1 MSKSKKSIEEFD
13 LFSASL
19 GTTSRQ
25 TIISLLEQ
33 KEKLQ
38 LENQNLQDERQ
49 RQKDVKDDQNDCV
62 QQDLPLKNIIS
73 PDRYKSSSK
82 FLYWFKLL
90 SKFLSVQLIVQILGF
105 ASGILIIRT
114 LSKEDY
120 AYFAIANS
128 LQGMMN
134 LLADSGISI
143 GLTSIGGKVW
153 QDKYRFGQLI
163 NTAMHLRRYLA
174 IVSITVVTPIL
185 LWMLINSGASIL
197 YAITITLVI
206 LSELYFYLING
217 VLGIVPRLHSQ
228 IKIIQNL
235 DLVFSGSRLVLLC
248 IAYFT
253 FLNAAIAALISTIAS
268 GLQSLL
274 IKKWIKGT
282 IDAKA
287 PISMEYKANI
297 VKIVKTQY
305 ISAIYFCVQSQ
316 IPLLILSL
324 IGNTKNIAEFGA
336 LGRLAIIFSIINS
349 VMGGIVF
356 PSFARC
362 QSPHILYRRYFQ
374 IIILNCVLGF
384 LLVGSTEI
392 FSAQLL
398 WILGEKY
405 NGLNW
410 ELTMITLSTV
420 FTHLCGTMWGLN
432 FTKGWIK
439 YSWLYPPTT
448 IIMQILLLLT
458 VNISTLRGVI
468 IFSIVSNIPSFI
480 INIVLAYNGLRE
492 SFKDSS

>member
-1 MSKSKKSIEEFD
+1 MSKSKKSTKEFD
-13 LFSASL
+13 LFSVSL
-19 GTTSRQ
+19 STKARQ
-25 TIISLLEQ
+25 TISHLLER
-33 KEKLQ
+33 KEKLK
-38 LENQNLQDERQ
+38 LENQKLQDERQ
-49 RQKDVKDDQNDCV
+49 GQKDVKDDQNDCV
-62 QQDLPLKNIIS
+62 QQDLPLKNIINS
-73 PDRYKSSSK
+73 DRYKFSSR

-185 LWMLINSGASIL
+185 LWMLINSGASIP

-268 GLQSLL
+268 GLQSFL
-274 IKKWIKGT
+274 IRRWIKGT
-282 IDAKA
+282 IDTKA
-287 PISMEYKANI
+287 DISIEYKKNI
-297 VKIVKTQY
+297 VKIIKSQY
-305 ISAIYFCVQSQ
+305 LIAVYSCVQGQ
-316 IPLLILSL
+316 IPLLLLSL
-324 IGNTKNIAEFGA
+324 FGNTENIAEFGA
-336 LGRLAIIFSIINS
+336 LGRLGIIFTIINS
-349 VMGGIVF
+349 VMTSIVL

-362 QSPHILYRRYFQ
+362 QSSRLLYRRYCQ
-374 IIILNCVLGF
+374 IILLNCILGF
-384 LLVGSTEI
+384 VLVGCTGI
-392 FSAQLL
+392 FSTQLL
-398 WILGEKY
+398 SILGEKY
-405 NGLNW
+405 NGLHW
-410 ELTMITLSTV
+410 ELTTITFSII
-420 FTHLCGTMWGLN
+420 FGHIGGTMWALN
-432 FTKGWIK
+432 STKGWIK
-439 YSWLYPPTT
+439 YAWLYPPTT
-448 IIMQILLLLT
+448 IVTQILLLFA
-458 VNISTLRGVI
+458 VNVSTLRGVLISSI
-468 IFSIVSNIPSFI
+468 ISMIPSFM
-480 INIVLAYNGLRE
+480 INIMLSYKGLRE
-492 SFKDSS
+492 SSKVNI